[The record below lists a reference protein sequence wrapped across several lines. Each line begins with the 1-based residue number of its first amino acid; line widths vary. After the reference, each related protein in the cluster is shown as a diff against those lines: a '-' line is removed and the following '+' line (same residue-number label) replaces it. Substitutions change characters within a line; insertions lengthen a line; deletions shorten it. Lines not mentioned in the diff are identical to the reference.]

1 MDRIERRDMNAEE
14 IRAELNTIVDPCS
27 VAAGAPA
34 GLVDMGLVRGLEVDD
49 TPGGCTIRLTIGLTE
64 PGCMVGA
71 SFVSRARELLSELPG
86 VARVDVSLE
95 HDCDWSPRDL
105 DPDYATRLRAARALR
120 RAAIV
125 RES

>member
-1 MDRIERRDMNAEE
+1 MDRIERRDMNAEA

-34 GLVDMGLVRGLEVDD
+34 GLVDMGLVRRLEVDE
-49 TPGGCTIRLTIGLTE
+49 TRGGCTIRLTIGLTE

-71 SFVSRARELLSELPG
+71 SFVARARELLSELPG
-86 VARVDVSLE
+86 VARVDVALE

-105 DPDYATRLRAARALR
+105 DPEYAMRLRDARAVR
-120 RAAIV
+120 RSAI
-125 RES
+125 RDTR